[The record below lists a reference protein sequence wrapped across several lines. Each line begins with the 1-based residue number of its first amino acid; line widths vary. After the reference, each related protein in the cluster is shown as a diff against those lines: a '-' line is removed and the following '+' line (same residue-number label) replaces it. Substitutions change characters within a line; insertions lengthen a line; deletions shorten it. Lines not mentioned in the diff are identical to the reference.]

1 MSGIPQE
8 SILGLLI
15 FNIIIN
21 DMDSGIGC
29 TLRNFADDIK
39 LSDAD
44 DTVEGRDVIQ
54 RDVDKLEKRAHEN

>member
-39 LSDAD
+39 LSDAV
-44 DTVEGRDVIQ
+44 DTIEGRDAIQ
-54 RDVDKLEKRAHEN
+54 KGSG